1 VFNEVESSST
11 QAGKGGDLNSRRDW
25 SGKLRVN
32 LELSREAG
40 GLQAMEDPEDYLRR
54 AEEAEEKAAT
64 VFEPLERQF
73 LEIARQWRELARR
86 VLKLRTAPTG
96 SEE

>member
-1 VFNEVESSST
+1 
-11 QAGKGGDLNSRRDW
+11 
-25 SGKLRVN
+25 
-32 LELSREAG
+32 
-40 GLQAMEDPEDYLRR
+40 MEDPEDYLRR